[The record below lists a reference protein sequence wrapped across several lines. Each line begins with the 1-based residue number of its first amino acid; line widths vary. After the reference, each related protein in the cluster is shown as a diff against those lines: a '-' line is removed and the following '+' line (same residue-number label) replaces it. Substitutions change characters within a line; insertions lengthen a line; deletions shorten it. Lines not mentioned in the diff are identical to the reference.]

1 MKKMQA
7 VTFHEVEITDGFWKK
22 RQDLNANT
30 TIYAVKKRFE
40 ETGRFAVYQGH
51 WREGMP
57 FRPYLFLTGDIE
69 KWIESASYLLKKG
82 KCPELEEV
90 CDAVIE
96 LVERNQ
102 YPDGYYNMYVS
113 QIEPAN
119 RWNIRDLHELY
130 AIGHMI
136 EAAVAYYEAT
146 GKDKY
151 LRCACRAADHAYQV
165 FVVEQSAAFIT
176 PGHPEVELALV
187 KLYRCTGEKRYLEL
201 CRFFVEERGKHPE
214 VTDNYQYDE
223 FHYTECETQSHLPIR
238 KQETAEGHAVR
249 VGYLYSGVADLAY
262 EYEDEELRD
271 VCRRIFDNISTRRM
285 YLTGGIG
292 SARQGECFTI
302 DYDLP
307 NLRAYN
313 ETCAAISLMLFARR
327 MQLLEVHAKY
337 ADVIERILYNGFLSS
352 TSLSGNAFFYEN
364 PLEFDPQLRTRTPGV
379 SKQEPLA
386 ITQRVSEF
394 STSCCPPNITRTI
407 ASLGDYLYTYDEDTV
422 YIHQF
427 MDSVTEITSGSETIK
442 ITQRTNYPVS
452 GEVRISVQGLGTR
465 RLAVRIPGWCSQ
477 WSITAAQKPVR
488 YEQENGYVYP
498 EAGVSDVA
506 LSFDMTPCA
515 VEASPHVHADAGR
528 IAIMRGPVVYC
539 VESVDNGADLHDLH
553 IDDTL
558 PISTESCDF
567 CGIPTLLA
575 SGWRR
580 DPASFGDLLYR
591 RAGSARMEQ
600 AVKLIPYFACANRG
614 ESEMLV
620 WLLPA

>member
-1 MKKMQA
+1 MKKMHPVRFQ
-7 VTFHEVEITDGFWKK
+7 EVEITNGFWKS

-30 TIYAVKKRFE
+30 TIYAVKNRFE

-57 FRPYLFLTGDIE
+57 HRPYLFLTGDIE
-69 KWIESASYLLKKG
+69 KWIESVAYLLRKG

-90 CDAVIE
+90 CDAVID

-113 QIEPAN
+113 QIEPTN

-165 FVVEQSAAFIT
+165 FVVEHSAAFIT

-214 VTDNYQYDE
+214 VNNKYQYDE
-223 FHYTECETQSHLPIR
+223 NYYTPYGTQSHLPVR
-238 KQETAEGHAVR
+238 EQETAEGHAVR
-249 VGYLYSGVADLAY
+249 ACYLYSGMADLAY
-262 EYEDEELRD
+262 ECEDKELRD

-285 YLTGGIG
+285 YISGGVG
-292 SARQGECFTI
+292 SDRQGESFTI

-307 NLRAYN
+307 NLRAYS
-313 ETCAAISLMLFARR
+313 ESCAAIALMLFARR
-327 MQLLEVHAKY
+327 MQLLEVNAKY

-352 TSLSGNAFFYEN
+352 TSLTGNAFFYEN
-364 PLEFDPQLRTRTPGV
+364 PLEFDPKMCTRNPGV
-379 SKQEPLA
+379 TKQEPLA
-386 ITQRVSEF
+386 ITQRVADF
-394 STSCCPPNITRTI
+394 YTSCCPPNITRTM
-407 ASLGDYLYTYDEDTV
+407 ASIGDYLYTYDEETV
-422 YIHQF
+422 YVHQY
-427 MDSVTEITSGSETIK
+427 MDNVTQIKSGCETIK
-442 ITQRTNYPVS
+442 ITQCTNYPVS
-452 GEVRISVQGLGTR
+452 GEVRISAQGLGKR
-465 RLAVRIPGWCSQ
+465 RLAVRIPGWCDK
-477 WSITAAQKPVR
+477 WSITAAQKPVC
-488 YEQENGYVYP
+488 YEQKDGYVYL
-498 EAGVSDVA
+498 EAGVNDVE
-506 LSFDMTPCA
+506 LSFDMTPYA

-539 VESVDNGADLHDLH
+539 VEAVDNGEDLRDLH
-553 IDDTL
+553 IDFTQPL
-558 PISTESCDF
+558 TVEGLDF
-567 CGIPTLLA
+567 CGLPTLQA
-575 SGWRR
+575 CGWRR
-580 DPASFGDLLYR
+580 DPNAFGDRLYR
-591 RAGSARMEQ
+591 RVGTDRIAQ
-600 AVKLIPYFACANRG
+600 TIKLIPYFACANRG
-614 ESEMLV
+614 ETEMIV
-620 WLLPA
+620 WILPA